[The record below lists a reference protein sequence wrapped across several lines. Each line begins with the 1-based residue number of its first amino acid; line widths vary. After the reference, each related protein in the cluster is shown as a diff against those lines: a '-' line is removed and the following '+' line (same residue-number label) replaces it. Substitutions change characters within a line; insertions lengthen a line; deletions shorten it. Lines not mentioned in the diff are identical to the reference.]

1 MIIKENK
8 YLYVLAIAKRA
19 KQLLKDPKKITI
31 ETKEKFFIKV
41 AKEEIVQDMIIAYQP
56 KVVMDSIAPMD
67 DQGEI
72 LTPDAF
78 FSSLSNE
85 GVMNKDDLK
94 GEGFTTDEDG
104 EEEDEKELPPLDDG
118 ENEEEEVAPEA
129 DSDS

>member
-19 KQLLKDPKKITI
+19 KQLLKDPKKVTI

-118 ENEEEEVAPEA
+118 EEEEEVAPEA

>member
-19 KQLLKDPKKITI
+19 KQLLKDPKKVTI
-31 ETKEKFFIKV
+31 ESKEKFFIKV

-56 KVVMDSIAPMD
+56 KVVIDSIAPMD

-72 LTPDAF
+72 MTPDAF

-104 EEEDEKELPPLDDG
+104 QEEEEKNLPPL
-118 ENEEEEVAPEA
+118 ENEEEAEEVAPEE

>member
-31 ETKEKFFIKV
+31 ESKEKFFIKV

-118 ENEEEEVAPEA
+118 EEEEEVAPEA

>member
-72 LTPDAF
+72 MTPDAF

-104 EEEDEKELPPLDDG
+104 EEEEEKNLPPLED
-118 ENEEEEVAPEA
+118 EEEAEEVAPEE

>member
-8 YLYVLAIAKRA
+8 SLYVLAIAKRA

-118 ENEEEEVAPEA
+118 EEEEEVAPEA

>member
-72 LTPDAF
+72 MTPDAF

-85 GVMNKDDLK
+85 GEMNKDDLK

-118 ENEEEEVAPEA
+118 EEEEEVAPEA

>member
-19 KQLLKDPKKITI
+19 KQLLKDPKKVTI
-31 ETKEKFFIKV
+31 ESKEKFFIKV

-104 EEEDEKELPPLDDG
+104 EEEEEKNLPPL
-118 ENEEEEVAPEA
+118 ENEEEAEEVAPEE

>member
-19 KQLLKDPKKITI
+19 KQLLKDPKKVTI
-31 ETKEKFFIKV
+31 ESKEKFFIKV

-118 ENEEEEVAPEA
+118 EEEEEVAPEA

>member
-1 MIIKENK
+1 M
-8 YLYVLAIAKRA
+8 
-19 KQLLKDPKKITI
+19 
-31 ETKEKFFIKV
+31 
-41 AKEEIVQDMIIAYQP
+41 
-56 KVVMDSIAPMD
+56 
-67 DQGEI
+67 
-72 LTPDAF
+72 TPDAF

-118 ENEEEEVAPEA
+118 EEEEEVAPEA

>member
-104 EEEDEKELPPLDDG
+104 QEEEEKNLPPL
-118 ENEEEEVAPEA
+118 ENEEEAEEVAPEE

>member
-94 GEGFTTDEDG
+94 GEGFNTDEDG
-104 EEEDEKELPPLDDG
+104 DEEDEKELPPLDDG
-118 ENEEEEVAPEA
+118 EEEEEVAPEA

>member
-72 LTPDAF
+72 MTPDAF

-118 ENEEEEVAPEA
+118 EQEEEEVAPEG

>member
-118 ENEEEEVAPEA
+118 ENEEEEVAPEG

>member
-19 KQLLKDPKKITI
+19 KQLLKDPKKVTI
-31 ETKEKFFIKV
+31 ESKEKFFIKL

-104 EEEDEKELPPLDDG
+104 QEEEEKNLPPL
-118 ENEEEEVAPEA
+118 ENEEEAEEVAPEE

>member
-41 AKEEIVQDMIIAYQP
+41 AKEEIVQNMIIAYQP

-118 ENEEEEVAPEA
+118 EEEEEVAPEA

>member
-19 KQLLKDPKKITI
+19 KQLLKDPKKVTI
-31 ETKEKFFIKV
+31 ESKEKFFIKV

-104 EEEDEKELPPLDDG
+104 QEEEEKNLPPL
-118 ENEEEEVAPEA
+118 ENEEEAEEVAPEE

>member
-19 KQLLKDPKKITI
+19 KQLLKDPKKVTI
-31 ETKEKFFIKV
+31 ESKEKFFIKV

-72 LTPDAF
+72 MTPDAF

-118 ENEEEEVAPEA
+118 EEEEEVAPEA

>member
-72 LTPDAF
+72 MTPDAF
-78 FSSLSNE
+78 FSNLSTE
-85 GVMNKDDLK
+85 GVMNKDELR

-104 EEEDEKELPPLDDG
+104 EEEEEKELPPL
-118 ENEEEEVAPEA
+118 ENEEEEAEEVAPEE

>member
-1 MIIKENK
+1 
-8 YLYVLAIAKRA
+8 LAIAKRA

-72 LTPDAF
+72 MTPDAF
-78 FSSLSNE
+78 FSNLSTE
-85 GVMNKDDLK
+85 GVMNKDELR
-94 GEGFTTDEDG
+94 GEGFTTEEDG
-104 EEEDEKELPPLDDG
+104 EEEEEKELPPL
-118 ENEEEEVAPEA
+118 ENEEEEAEEVAPEE

>member
-78 FSSLSNE
+78 FSSLSTE

-118 ENEEEEVAPEA
+118 EEEEEVAPEA

>member
-19 KQLLKDPKKITI
+19 KQLLKDPKKVTI
-31 ETKEKFFIKV
+31 ESKEKFFIKV

-56 KVVMDSIAPMD
+56 KVVMNSIAPMD
-67 DQGEI
+67 DQGE
-72 LTPDAF
+72 LPTPDAF
-78 FSSLSNE
+78 FSNLSDE
-85 GVMNKDDLK
+85 GVMNRDELR

-118 ENEEEEVAPEA
+118 EEEEEVAPEA

>member
-56 KVVMDSIAPMD
+56 KVVMNSIAPMD

-118 ENEEEEVAPEA
+118 EEEEEVAPEA

>member
-19 KQLLKDPKKITI
+19 KQLLKDPKKITV

-118 ENEEEEVAPEA
+118 EEEEEVAPEA

>member
-31 ETKEKFFIKV
+31 ETKEKVFIKV

-118 ENEEEEVAPEA
+118 EEEEEVAPEA

>member
-1 MIIKENK
+1 MIIMENK

-78 FSSLSNE
+78 FSSLSTE

-118 ENEEEEVAPEA
+118 EEEEEVAPEA

>member
-78 FSSLSNE
+78 VSSLSNE

-118 ENEEEEVAPEA
+118 EEEEEVAPEA

>member
-8 YLYVLAIAKRA
+8 YLYVSAIAKRA

-118 ENEEEEVAPEA
+118 EEEEEVAPEA